1 MRTLVRW
8 FKTFPPS
15 RLHLLTGF
23 LLSSA
28 VGAACYFG
36 TASMVERDGQ
46 DRFLRVVR
54 TAQVTILGRVKSYVD
69 VLYGTASLFHMN
81 PELSADE
88 FHGYVDGLRLDK
100 GFLGI
105 ETINFA
111 RRVTEAERPAF
122 EQRMNA
128 SLAGTGAPPFRINP
142 PGPRTEYLP
151 LTYIAP
157 ASANFNRLGVD
168 LMGRAGAIPT
178 ILQARDSG
186 DVGASGIPIQLR
198 KPITGLGM
206 RMAVY
211 RPDMPTGT
219 IEQRRAAYI
228 GSVGIGFSVEGM
240 MRGIIKELPFR
251 ELRLQLIGIAPAEQT
266 GEARHRYLLYDTAKN
281 ASGTRVAASRKD
293 HFQISLPIEFSQRNW
308 EAHFSIPK
316 AGLHYGVDSYA
327 PSLALSAGFLST
339 ALLYALFHSFS
350 SSRRHAVRLAEEMT
364 RELRDSEENLQLSN
378 AKLRQLGAHAEHIK
392 ESERKR
398 IAREIHDD
406 LGQNLLALRI
416 EADMLASRTGERHPL
431 LHDRAQRTLIQIDST
446 IKSVRQIIN
455 DLRPNV
461 LDLGLNA
468 AVDWQISEFQ
478 RRTGVQC
485 QLLES
490 ENEIEVNDR
499 CATALFR
506 ILQESLSNI
515 SRHAGATYVHVEL
528 RKEQDR
534 VSMSISDNGVGL
546 RPGGRLKP
554 GSFGLVG
561 IEERVKI
568 LGGRCVIGNRPGG
581 GMSVDVTVPLS
592 DAVTTRAQPS
602 DADEDQSVTV

>member
-8 FKTFPPS
+8 FKSSPPS

-28 VGAACYFG
+28 IGAACYFG
-36 TASMVERDGQ
+36 TASMVERDAH

-69 VLYGTASLFHMN
+69 VLCGTASLFHMN
-81 PELSADE
+81 PDLSREE
-88 FHGYVDGLRLDK
+88 FDSYVEGLRLDK
-100 GFLGI
+100 RFH
-105 ETINFA
+105 EFEAINFA
-111 RRVTEAERPAF
+111 RHVTEAERPAF
-122 EQRMNA
+122 EQRMGA
-128 SLAGTGAPPFRINP
+128 SLAGTGAPPFRITP
-142 PGPRTEYLP
+142 PGNRGQYLP

-157 ASANFNRLGVD
+157 ASANIKRLGVD
-168 LMGRAGAIPT
+168 LMGRPGAVPT
-178 ILQARDSG
+178 ILEARDSG
-186 DVGASGIPIQLR
+186 DIGASGIPIQL
-198 KPITGLGM
+198 KNGTIGLGM
-206 RMAVY
+206 RMPVY
-211 RPDMPTGT
+211 RPNMPAATV
-219 IEQRRAAYI
+219 EQRRAAYL
-228 GSVGIGFSVEGM
+228 GSVGIGFSVEGLM
-240 MRGIIKELPFR
+240 GGILVDLPFR
-251 ELRLQLIGIAPAEQT
+251 EMRLQLIGIAPAEQT
-266 GEARHRYLLYDTAKN
+266 GEPRHRYLLYDTAKN
-281 ASGTRVAASRKD
+281 ASGTRVAAPGKD
-293 HFQISLPIEFSQRNW
+293 HFQLSLPIEFSQRNW
-308 EAHFSIPK
+308 EAHFSIPES
-316 AGLHYGVDSYA
+316 GLYYGVDSSA
-327 PSLALSAGFLST
+327 PWLALGAGFLST

-350 SSRRHAVRLAEEMT
+350 SSRRHAIGLAEEMT
-364 RELRDSEENLQLSN
+364 RELRASEENLHLSN

-431 LHDRAQRTLIQIDST
+431 LHDRAQRTLIQIDRT
-446 IKSVRQIIN
+446 IRSVRQIIN

-468 AVDWQISEFQ
+468 AVDWQISEYQ

-506 ILQESLSNI
+506 ILQESLTNI
-515 SRHAGATYVHVEL
+515 SRHAEATHVHVEL

-534 VSMSISDNGVGL
+534 ISMSISDNGVGL
-546 RPGGRLKP
+546 CPGGRLKP

-561 IEERVKI
+561 IEERVKL

-592 DAVTTRAQPS
+592 DAVTTRIQPS
-602 DADEDQSVTV
+602 NADEDQSVTV

>member
-1 MRTLVRW
+1 MRTLVNW

-23 LLSSA
+23 MLSSVVA
-28 VGAACYFG
+28 SACYLG
-36 TASMVERDGQ
+36 TASMVERDAQ
-46 DRFLRVVR
+46 ERFLKVVR

-69 VLYGTASLFHMN
+69 VLYGTASLFHVN
-81 PELSADE
+81 PDLSLEE
-88 FHGYVDGLRLDK
+88 FNIYVEGLRLDK
-100 GFLGI
+100 RFR
-105 ETINFA
+105 EFEAINFA
-111 RRVTEAERPAF
+111 RHVTEAERPAF
-122 EQRMNA
+122 EQRMRA
-128 SLAGTGAPPFRINP
+128 SLAGTGAPPFRVTP
-142 PGPRTEYLP
+142 PGPRREYLP
-151 LTYIAP
+151 ITYIAP
-157 ASANFNRLGVD
+157 ASANLNRLGVD
-168 LMGRAGAIPT
+168 LMARAGAVPT
-178 ILQARDSG
+178 LLDARDSG
-186 DVGASGIPIQLR
+186 DVGASGIPIPLKQA
-198 KPITGLGM
+198 KTGLGM
-206 RMAVY
+206 RIAVY
-211 RPDMPTGT
+211 RPGMPAETVQ
-219 IEQRRAAYI
+219 QRRAAYV
-228 GSVGIGFSVEGM
+228 GSVGIGFSVEGLM
-240 MRGIIKELPFR
+240 GGMLADLPFR
-251 ELRLQLIGIAPAEQT
+251 QMRLQLIGIAPAENS
-266 GEARHRYLLYDTAKN
+266 GEPRNRYLLYDTAKN
-281 ASGTRVAASRKD
+281 PGGTRVAPPGKD
-293 HFQISLPIEFSQRNW
+293 HFQILLPIEFSQRNW

-316 AGLHYGVDSYA
+316 TGLYYGVDSYA
-327 PSLALSAGFLST
+327 PWLAFGAGFLST

-350 SSRRHAVRLAEEMT
+350 SSRRRAISLAEEMT
-364 RELRDSEENLQLSN
+364 RELRASEENLHRSN

-431 LHDRAQRTLIQIDST
+431 LHHRAQRTLSHIDST

-485 QLLES
+485 QLVES
-490 ENEIEVNDR
+490 DSEIEVNDR

-515 SRHAGATYVHVEL
+515 SRHAEATYVQVEL
-528 RKEQDR
+528 RKEQDDI
-534 VSMSISDNGVGL
+534 SMAISDNGGGL
-546 RPGGRLKP
+546 RPGGRLNP
-554 GSFGLVG
+554 DSFGLVG

-581 GMSVDVTVPLS
+581 GMSVHVTVPLS
-592 DAVTTRAQPS
+592 DDANEDVTSSFDRSQPIP
-602 DADEDQSVTV
+602 T